1 MKTQIPYLFL
11 AAVVLGTPLGAV
23 SSTDFNGI
31 VESRP
36 VGAAGT
42 WKIGGRSFEATETTN
57 LDEDDGPAKV
67 GACVTVDFEGTAI
80 KEIETERETK
90 CKAQ

>member
-1 MKTQIPYLFL
+1 MKPQITGLFL
-11 AAVVLGTPLGAV
+11 AAVVLGTPLSAV

-36 VGAAGT
+36 VGTAGT
-42 WKIGGRSFEATETTN
+42 WKIGGRSLEVTATTK
-57 LDEDDGPAKV
+57 LDEDSGPAKV
-67 GACVTVDFEGTAI
+67 GACVAVDFEGTAI
-80 KEIETERETK
+80 EEIETEKEIK